1 MKRCECDCDAVVMVY
16 GGEQQ
21 QAAAALW
28 YVQCVLWL
36 RIFYFCEYIKQV
48 QISWGQL
55 NTRSGL
61 HVKFVYAVMCV
72 MLAVA
77 VHIM

>member
-1 MKRCECDCDAVVMVY
+1 MVY

-36 RIFYFCEYIKQV
+36 RIFYFWEYIKQV
-48 QISWGQL
+48 QIS
-55 NTRSGL
+55 
-61 HVKFVYAVMCV
+61 
-72 MLAVA
+72 
-77 VHIM
+77 

>member
-1 MKRCECDCDAVVMVY
+1 
-16 GGEQQ
+16 
-21 QAAAALW
+21 
-28 YVQCVLWL
+28 VQCVLWL
-36 RIFYFCEYIKQV
+36 RIFYFWEYIKQV